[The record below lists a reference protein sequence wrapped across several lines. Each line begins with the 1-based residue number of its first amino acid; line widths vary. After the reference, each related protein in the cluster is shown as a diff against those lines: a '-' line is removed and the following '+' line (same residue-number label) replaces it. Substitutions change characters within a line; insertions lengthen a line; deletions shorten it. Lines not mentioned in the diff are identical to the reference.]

1 MGGRTIGH
9 ALLAIGDGTSLQGS
23 IRIEDGVIAR
33 LDDGPHHLD
42 YELPFGSTV
51 TPGLIDLHVNG
62 GGGHRFDRE
71 PIGALRALSS
81 TGPRFG
87 LTAFLPTLISGP
99 WDQTLR
105 AAREVFRQ
113 VAVPQQTG
121 ARPLGVHFEGPFLNP
136 DYRRFHAAEY
146 LLRPTPARIEA
157 LLSTWSG
164 GRCRV
169 TMAPEIE
176 DGSRAAAE
184 LRRRGVVLSAGHTGA
199 GFEAGVNAIDEG
211 FRLLTHAFNAM
222 PGLHHRAS
230 SILTAYLLDP
240 SAQCEVIADGAHVSL
255 EHVALLYRLKSM
267 NLVLSSDMMPAS
279 EGLFEDGSVVRDLD
293 GVMAGSNLCVDQAV
307 RNLIQATGISLAEAV
322 VCATWSPARAIG
334 VDGECGMLREGLRAD
349 LAVWDRRNR
358 ISHVFIGGEL
368 VYANG

>member
-9 ALLAIGDGTSLQGS
+9 ALLAIGDGTSHQGS
-23 IRIEDGVIAR
+23 IRVEDGLIAR

-42 YELPFGSTV
+42 YELPLGSTV

-62 GGGHRFDRE
+62 GGGHRFDRD
-71 PIGALRALSS
+71 PLAALQALAG

-87 LTAFLPTLISGP
+87 MTAFLPTLISGL
-99 WDQTLR
+99 WEQTLR
-105 AAREVFRQ
+105 AARELYRQ
-113 VAVPQQTG
+113 AEVPRAG

-136 DYRRFHAAEY
+136 EYRRFHGAEH
-146 LLRPTPARIEA
+146 LLTPTPARIEA
-157 LLSTWSG
+157 LLSTWGS

-176 DGSRAAAE
+176 DGARAAAE

-199 GFEAGVNAIDEG
+199 SYAAGVNAIEEG

-222 PGLHHRAS
+222 PGLHHRSS

-240 SAQCEVIADGAHVSL
+240 AVQCEVIADGAHVSL
-255 EHVALLYRLKSM
+255 EHLALLYRLKSM
-267 NLVLSSDMMPAS
+267 NLVLSTDMMPAS
-279 EGLFEDGSVVRDLD
+279 EGLFEDGTVVRDLD
-293 GVMAGSNLCVDQAV
+293 GVMAGSNLWVDQAV
-307 RNLIQATGISLAEAV
+307 RNLMGATGISLPEAV
-322 VCATWSPARAIG
+322 VCATWSPARALGI
-334 VDGECGMLREGLRAD
+334 DGECGTLREGLRAD

-368 VYANG
+368 VYTNG